1 MAEAPAVTE
10 RAELS
15 PVAPSSRKNRSKRDP
30 PAVPAPVPCRTRST
44 RTLDD
49 IATEVARAH
58 DITMEDLRSARR
70 YRPLVQA
77 RVEVARRALREGVAN
92 LSQVARHL
100 NRSPSTLSSLL
111 YRHDRATAFVTE
123 KP

>member
-1 MAEAPAVTE
+1 MAEAPAGTE

-15 PVAPSSRKNRSKRDP
+15 PVAPTSRKSRSKRDP
-30 PAVPAPVPCRTRST
+30 PAVPASVPCRTRSP

-49 IATEVARAH
+49 IATEVARVH
-58 DITMEDLRSARR
+58 GITMEDLRTVRR

-77 RVEVARRALREGVAN
+77 RAEVARHALREGAAN
-92 LSQVARHL
+92 LSQVARYL
-100 NRSPSTLSSLL
+100 NRSPSTLSGLL
-111 YRHDRATAFVTE
+111 YRHDRATAVVTE